1 MEPASL
7 DDADY
12 HPSTDLRIRL
22 RIEKFCDRVTRALY
36 SSKPEA
42 VDYISSEKL
51 LIVQLLESELKEME
65 MDIECELSRMSRPAP
80 FPFYPG
86 DICLS

>member
-1 MEPASL
+1 MV
-7 DDADY
+7 
-12 HPSTDLRIRL
+12 RL

-42 VDYISSEKL
+42 ADYISSEKL

-65 MDIECELSRMSRPAP
+65 MEVGCEMSRMNSAA
-80 FPFYPG
+80 
-86 DICLS
+86 LL